1 MQPCICALDSTDGA
15 EGGRG
20 AHSVSLVMKRDGVLV
35 VQDRIRGCLKG
46 VATGDAVGKQTE
58 GLSHDDVRRWYP
70 HGIRGFEG
78 EPGSVI
84 PRYAGNQKR
93 KWQVGETTDD
103 TERTIAVARAIVRDG
118 EVCHESVGRE
128 LLKCRKCVHPG
139 VASLWEFHEAADPA
153 RVAERHDGCGAAVR
167 VAPVGILYR
176 SERQDEI
183 VSAAR
188 EASISTHGGSLAIAG
203 AAATA
208 AAVSAAIDGALPAEI
223 IDAACQAVAR
233 VERQWPGAGGHTF
246 AQAVHQVHQDLFHRK
261 DPTPAVVAAMHFPDH
276 PLTIVPLALALGAVM
291 PSVEAGILFA
301 ANVGG
306 DSDSVASI
314 AGAILGARNPESVN
328 EEWHL
333 VVERINGHNL
343 TSLAEELGALRS

>member
-1 MQPCICALDSTDGA
+1 MVTQA
-15 EGGRG
+15 
-20 AHSVSLVMKRDGVLV
+20 
-35 VQDRIRGCLKG
+35 VQDRIRGCLRG
-46 VATGDAVGKQTE
+46 VAAGDAVGKQTE

-93 KWQVGETTDD
+93 TWQVGETTDD
-103 TERTIAVARAIVRDG
+103 TERTIAVARAILRDG
-118 EVCHESVGRE
+118 EVRRESVGRE
-128 LLKCRKCVHPG
+128 LLKCVKCIHPG
-139 VASLWEFHEAADPA
+139 IASLWEFHQAADPA
-153 RVAERHDGCGAAVR
+153 RVAECHDGCGAAIR

-176 SERQDEI
+176 SERLGEI
-183 VSAAR
+183 VAAAR
-188 EASISTHGGSLAIAG
+188 EASISTHGGSLAIAA

-208 AAVSAAIDGALPAEI
+208 AAVSAAIDGAPPAGI
-223 IDAACQAVAR
+223 IDAAWQAAAWA
-233 VERQWPGAGGHTF
+233 ERQWPGTIVRTL
-246 AQAVHQVHQDLFHRK
+246 AQAVHQVHHDLSRWK
-261 DPTPAVVAAMHFPDH
+261 EPTPGLVAAKYFPDH
-276 PLTIVPLALALGAVM
+276 PLTIVPLAVALGTVM
-291 PSVEAGILFA
+291 PSAESAILFA

-314 AGAILGARNPESVN
+314 AGGILGARNPESVN

-333 VVERINGHNL
+333 VVERVNGHNL